1 MRRLIAGSRGSQSRA
16 AAPTLPAPGW
26 GAAWLP
32 VGLRQFGFIYLLEGE
47 GRMKSLLAPP
57 APCSQL

>member
-16 AAPTLPAPGW
+16 AAPALPAPGR

-47 GRMKSLLAPP
+47 GCMKSLFTPP
-57 APCSQL
+57 TPCSKL